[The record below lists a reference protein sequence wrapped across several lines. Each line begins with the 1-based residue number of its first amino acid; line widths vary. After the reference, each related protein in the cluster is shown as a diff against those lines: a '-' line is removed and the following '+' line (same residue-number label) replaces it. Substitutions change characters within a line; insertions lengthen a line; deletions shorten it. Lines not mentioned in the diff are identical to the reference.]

1 MRPSSILVVDDELDI
16 RSTIQEIL
24 SEEGYAVET
33 AADASEAH
41 SYYSSSHPDLV
52 LLDIWM
58 PDIDGITLLKQW
70 SEQGDLSC
78 PVVVMSGHGTV
89 ETAVEATR
97 LGAVDFI
104 EKPLSLA
111 QLLRTV
117 HGALASRTPSG
128 KTALLAPVSLT
139 IPPARSAVMK
149 SLRAAAEEL
158 AGAEG
163 PVLLTGETGAGR
175 EAYARFMHDLSSR
188 AQASFLAISG
198 AALTERNAADQLI
211 GIQTAEGTQPGA
223 LALASG
229 GTLFVDGLQ
238 CMGDEAQSLLL
249 RVVEGRELTLAGSHS
264 PAAVN
269 VRLMASLP
277 LGANLR
283 SDLLSALSVNSLNV
297 PPLREYRDDIAALLR
312 FHVDRLAEEEGLAF
326 RRFGVAAQN
335 RLRNYGWPGNIRELR
350 NLVKRLLLAGGPE
363 EVGLDEIEP
372 LLGTEAPAASTGI
385 AADLMSLPMREA
397 REEFERAYLTQQLAL
412 CDGKVGK
419 LAERVGMERTHLY
432 RKLRSLGV
440 QFSRGSTS
448 EH

>member
-1 MRPSSILVVDDELDI
+1 MRPSSILVVDDESDI

-33 AADASEAH
+33 AADATQARS
-41 SYYSSSHPDLV
+41 SYQSLHPDLV

-70 SEQGDLSC
+70 SEQGELNC

-117 HGALASRTPSG
+117 QGALAARSRPG
-128 KTALLAPVSLT
+128 KTTLLAPVSLT
-139 IPPARSAVMK
+139 IPPARNPQMK
-149 SLRAAAEEL
+149 ALRDEAEKL
-158 AGAEG
+158 AKNEG
-163 PVLLTGETGAGR
+163 PVVIAGEIGSGR
-175 EAYARFMHDLSSR
+175 EAYARFMHAQSAR
-188 AQASFLAISG
+188 ADKAFIAISG

-211 GIQTAEGTQPGA
+211 GFHTSDTTEAGA
-223 LALASG
+223 LELATG
-229 GTLFVDGLQ
+229 GTLFIEELQ
-238 CMGDEAQSLLL
+238 SLGAEAQSLLL
-249 RVVEGRELTLAGSHS
+249 RVVENRELNLAGSTT
-264 PAAVN
+264 PVAVD
-269 VRLMASLP
+269 VRIMASLQT
-277 LGANLR
+277 GANLR
-283 SDLLSALSVNSLNV
+283 SDLLSALSVNSLGV
-297 PPLREYRDDIAALLR
+297 PPLRDYRDDIAALLR
-312 FHVDRLAEEEGLAF
+312 FHVDRLAEDEGLQF
-326 RRFGVAAQN
+326 RHFGVAAQN
-335 RLRNYGWPGNIRELR
+335 RLRNYGWPGNVRELA
-350 NLVKRLLLAGGPE
+350 NLVKRLLLSGGPE

-372 LLGTEAPAASTGI
+372 LLGVEAAPVSSGVP
-385 AADLMSLPMREA
+385 ADLLSLPMREA

-412 CDGKVGK
+412 CNGKVGK

-440 QFSRGSTS
+440 KFSRGSPN